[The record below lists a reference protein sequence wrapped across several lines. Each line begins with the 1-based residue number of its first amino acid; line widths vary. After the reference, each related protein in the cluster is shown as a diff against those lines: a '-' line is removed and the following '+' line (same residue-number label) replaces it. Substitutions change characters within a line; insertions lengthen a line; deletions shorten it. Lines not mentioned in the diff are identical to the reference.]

1 MIKINNL
8 KLLFYRSFF
17 FTFIFMKN
25 KTIILILVLITSCSK
40 AQVSEKQKLIINSD
54 PILVNTED
62 VHRAYFASGCFWC
75 VEAIYES
82 IIGVN
87 EVVSGYSGGFTS
99 NPTYEVVNT
108 QTTGH
113 AETIEVI
120 YNPKIITFSQLVE
133 VYFGTQDIEQING
146 QGPDS
151 GTQYRSI
158 IFYQNQEQKKVIDE
172 KIKEIKDSFKIN
184 VAAKPYP
191 FLKFWKAEKYH
202 QDFKKN
208 NKNNRYI
215 INVSDPRFKRFKYKF
230 SEIIDQNQ

>member
-1 MIKINNL
+1 MIN
-8 KLLFYRSFF
+8 KLV
-17 FTFIFMKN
+17 I
-25 KTIILILVLITSCSK
+25 IILILAGSCSK
-40 AQVSEKQKLIINSD
+40 AQESNRQKLIIKSD
-54 PILVNTED
+54 PILVNTE
-62 VHRAYFASGCFWC
+62 VIHRAYFASGCFWC

-87 EVVSGYSGGFTS
+87 EVISGYSGGFTS
-99 NPTYEVVNT
+99 NPTYEIVNT
-108 QTTGH
+108 QRTGH

-120 YNPKIITFSQLVE
+120 YDPKLISFSQLVE
-133 VYFGTQDIEQING
+133 VYFGTQNVEQING
-146 QGPDS
+146 QGPDN

-158 IFYQNQEQKKVIDE
+158 IFYQNQEQKEIINEKVE
-172 KIKEIKDSFKIN
+172 EITNSLKVN
-184 VAAKPYP
+184 VAAKAYP
-191 FLKFWKAEKYH
+191 FLKFWKAEGYH

>member
-1 MIKINNL
+1 MIN
-8 KLLFYRSFF
+8 KLV
-17 FTFIFMKN
+17 I
-25 KTIILILVLITSCSK
+25 IILILAGSCSK
-40 AQVSEKQKLIINSD
+40 AQESNRQKLIINSD
-54 PILVNTED
+54 PVLVNTEGI
-62 VHRAYFASGCFWC
+62 HRAYFASGCFWC

-87 EVVSGYSGGFTS
+87 EVISGYSGGFTS
-99 NPTYEVVNT
+99 NPTYEIVNT
-108 QTTGH
+108 QRTGH

-120 YNPKIITFSQLVE
+120 YDPKLISFSQLVE
-133 VYFGTQDIEQING
+133 VYFGTQNIEQING
-146 QGPDS
+146 QGPDN

-158 IFYQNQEQKKVIDE
+158 IFYQNQEQKEIINEKVE
-172 KIKEIKDSFKIN
+172 EITNSLKVN
-184 VAAKPYP
+184 VAAKAYP
-191 FLKFWKAEKYH
+191 FLKFWKAEGYH

>member
-1 MIKINNL
+1 
-8 KLLFYRSFF
+8 
-17 FTFIFMKN
+17 MKN
-25 KTIILILVLITSCSK
+25 TLLIIALVLITNCTN
-40 AQVSEKQKLIINSD
+40 AQKYSEQQNLIINSM
-54 PILVNTED
+54 PVEVNTEKI
-62 VHRAYFASGCFWC
+62 HKAYFASGCFWC

-87 EVVSGYSGGFTS
+87 EVISGYSGGFTS
-99 NPTYEVVNT
+99 EPTYDIVNT

-120 YNPKIITFSQLVE
+120 YNPKLITFSQLVD
-133 VYFGTQDIEQING
+133 VYFGTQNVEQING
-146 QGPDS
+146 QGPDN

-158 IFYQNQEQKKVIDE
+158 IFYQNENQKDIINKKIQEITETLKV
-172 KIKEIKDSFKIN
+172 S
-184 VAAKPYP
+184 VAAESYP

-208 NKNNRYI
+208 NKFNSYI

-230 SEIIDQNQ
+230 SEIINQNQ

>member
-1 MIKINNL
+1 
-8 KLLFYRSFF
+8 
-17 FTFIFMKN
+17 MKN
-25 KTIILILVLITSCSK
+25 TLLITALVLITNCTN
-40 AQVSEKQKLIINSD
+40 AQKYSEQQNLIINSM
-54 PILVNTED
+54 PVEVNTEKI
-62 VHRAYFASGCFWC
+62 HKAYFASGCFWC

-87 EVVSGYSGGFTS
+87 EVISGYSGGFTS
-99 NPTYEVVNT
+99 EPTYDIVNT

-120 YNPKIITFSQLVE
+120 YNPKLITFSQLVD
-133 VYFGTQDIEQING
+133 VYFGTQNVEQING
-146 QGPDS
+146 QGPDN

-158 IFYQNQEQKKVIDE
+158 IFYQNENQKDIINKKIQEITETLKV
-172 KIKEIKDSFKIN
+172 S
-184 VAAKPYP
+184 VAAESYP

-208 NKNNRYI
+208 NKFNRYI

-230 SEIIDQNQ
+230 SEIINLKQ

>member
-1 MIKINNL
+1 
-8 KLLFYRSFF
+8 
-17 FTFIFMKN
+17 MKN
-25 KTIILILVLITSCSK
+25 TLLITALVLITNCTN
-40 AQVSEKQKLIINSD
+40 AQKYSEQQNLIINST
-54 PILVNTED
+54 PVEVNTEKI
-62 VHRAYFASGCFWC
+62 HKAYFASGCFWC

-87 EVVSGYSGGFTS
+87 EVISGYSGGFTS
-99 NPTYEVVNT
+99 EPTYDIVNT

-120 YNPKIITFSQLVE
+120 YNPKLITFSQLVD
-133 VYFGTQDIEQING
+133 VYFGTQNVEQING
-146 QGPDS
+146 QGPDN

-158 IFYQNQEQKKVIDE
+158 IFYQNENQKDIINKKIQEITETLKV
-172 KIKEIKDSFKIN
+172 S
-184 VAAKPYP
+184 VAAESYP

-208 NKNNRYI
+208 NKFNSYI

-230 SEIIDQNQ
+230 SEIINPNQ

>member
-1 MIKINNL
+1 MTN
-8 KLLFYRSFF
+8 KLV
-17 FTFIFMKN
+17 I
-25 KTIILILVLITSCSK
+25 IILILAGSCSK
-40 AQVSEKQKLIINSD
+40 AQESNRQKLIINSD
-54 PILVNTED
+54 PILVNTE
-62 VHRAYFASGCFWC
+62 VIHRAYFASGCFWC

-87 EVVSGYSGGFTS
+87 EVISGYSGGFTS
-99 NPTYEVVNT
+99 NPTYEIVNT
-108 QTTGH
+108 QRTGH

-120 YNPKIITFSQLVE
+120 YDPKLISFSQLVE
-133 VYFGTQDIEQING
+133 VYFGTQNIEQING
-146 QGPDS
+146 QGPDN

-158 IFYQNQEQKKVIDE
+158 IFYQNQEQKEIINEKVE
-172 KIKEIKDSFKIN
+172 EITNSLKVN
-184 VAAKPYP
+184 VAAKAYP
-191 FLKFWKAEKYH
+191 FLKFWKAEGYH

>member
-1 MIKINNL
+1 
-8 KLLFYRSFF
+8 
-17 FTFIFMKN
+17 MKN
-25 KTIILILVLITSCSK
+25 TLLITVLVLITNCTN
-40 AQVSEKQKLIINSD
+40 AQKYSEKQNLIINSI
-54 PILVNTED
+54 PIEVNTEKI
-62 VHRAYFASGCFWC
+62 HKAYFASGCFWC

-87 EVVSGYSGGFTS
+87 EVISGYSGGFTS
-99 NPTYEVVNT
+99 NPTYDIVNS

-120 YNPKIITFSQLVE
+120 YNPKLITFSQLVD
-133 VYFGTQDIEQING
+133 VYFGTQNIEQING
-146 QGPDS
+146 QGPDN

-158 IFYQNQEQKKVIDE
+158 IFYQNENQKNIISKKITQ
-172 KIKEIKDSFKIN
+172 IKETLKVN
-184 VAAKPYP
+184 VAAESYP

-208 NKNNRYI
+208 NKFNSYI

-230 SEIIDQNQ
+230 SEIIKQNQ

>member
-1 MIKINNL
+1 
-8 KLLFYRSFF
+8 
-17 FTFIFMKN
+17 MKN
-25 KTIILILVLITSCSK
+25 TLLITALVLITNCTN
-40 AQVSEKQKLIINSD
+40 AQKYSEQQNLIINST
-54 PILVNTED
+54 PVEVNTEKI
-62 VHRAYFASGCFWC
+62 HKAYFASGCFWC

-87 EVVSGYSGGFTS
+87 EVISGYSGGFTS
-99 NPTYEVVNT
+99 EPTYDIVNT

-120 YNPKIITFSQLVE
+120 YNPKLITFSQLVD
-133 VYFGTQDIEQING
+133 VYFGTQNVEQING
-146 QGPDS
+146 QGPDN

-158 IFYQNQEQKKVIDE
+158 IFYQNENQKDIINKKIQEITETLKV
-172 KIKEIKDSFKIN
+172 S
-184 VAAKPYP
+184 VAAESYP

-208 NKNNRYI
+208 NKFNSYI

-230 SEIIDQNQ
+230 SEIINQNQ

>member
-1 MIKINNL
+1 MRN
-8 KLLFYRSFF
+8 KL
-17 FTFIFMKN
+17 
-25 KTIILILVLITSCSK
+25 IIIILVLAASCSK
-40 AQVSEKQKLIINSD
+40 AQVSDKQKLIINSD
-54 PILVNTED
+54 PILVNTEE

-87 EVVSGYSGGFTS
+87 EVISGYSGGFTS
-99 NPTYEVVNT
+99 NPTYEIVNT
-108 QTTGH
+108 QRTGH

-120 YNPKIITFSQLVE
+120 YDPKLISFSQLVE
-133 VYFGTQDIEQING
+133 VYFGTQNIEQING
-146 QGPDS
+146 QGPDN

-158 IFYQNQEQKKVIDE
+158 IFYQNQEQKEIINEKVD
-172 KIKEIKDSFKIN
+172 EIKNSLKVN
-184 VAAKPYP
+184 VAAKAYP